1 MEKKFYFFLIALMI
15 FFSCKKDDGKN
26 MPEVRTFQ
34 ATEITHNS
42 AILQGEIYNQGN
54 SSITERG
61 FCYSAIPDPSINDSI
76 INSAQTSDKFSAVLY
91 GLSDSKTY
99 FYKSFAENSDGI
111 SYGNELSFKT
121 LNRSPY
127 ITILDAN
134 YTSSTNTCDVNYRVV
149 FGTFPLLSHGLCFGL
164 NPIPTTSDSI
174 IDQGNNSGNFSCELT
189 GLNLNETYYL
199 RAFAT
204 DAGGTVY
211 SNEIIVS
218 TISNEISLDLKK
230 GNQYISGDTT
240 INIGNSI
247 CVGVNGQSNQVSGQK
262 LTRFKFSITSNNIS
276 TTFVDSAFSSD
287 AFTWESD
294 LAFSGVGDA
303 RLLFELW
310 DKGGLKS
317 EKFFTVT
324 IENPGTEINKY
335 VNVEFGSWNDVVG
348 SFFSSTE
355 GITYT
360 VGQTRNIPANQ
371 AKIDFLFFKGST
383 NANTFASPDDVDAG
397 SIQDLGPV
405 SAWTNK
411 NQTRFNPT
419 TITAAQFDAIGSTY
433 WFPTF
438 NQFLQTSCMSN
449 LFNGQV
455 FLFKTHNDKMGL
467 VKVIDLYTRGDR
479 AKVSVIIQQ

>member
-61 FCYSAIPDPSINDSI
+61 FCYSAIPDPNINDSI
-76 INSAQTSDKFSAVLY
+76 INSAQTSEKFNAVLY

-99 FYKSFAENSDGI
+99 FYKAFVKNSDGI
-111 SYGNELSFKT
+111 SYGNELYFKT

-164 NPIPTTSDSI
+164 NPTPTISDII
-174 IDQGNNSGNFSCELT
+174 IDQGNNSGNFSCELKD
-189 GLNLNETYYL
+189 LNLNETYYL

-211 SNEIIVS
+211 SNEVIVS

-230 GNQYISGDTT
+230 GNQYTSGDTT

-247 CVGVNGQSNQVSGQK
+247 RVGVIGQNNQVSGQK
-262 LTRFKFSITSNNIS
+262 LSRFKFSITSNNLA
-276 TTFVDSAFSSD
+276 TTYVDSTFNSD
-287 AFTWESD
+287 SFTWESE
-294 LAFSGVGDA
+294 LTFTGVGEG

-310 DKGGLKS
+310 DKGGMKAEQS
-317 EKFFTVT
+317 FIIT
-324 IENPGTEINKY
+324 IENPGAQINKY
-335 VNVEFGSWNDVVG
+335 LNVELGSWNDLIG
-348 SFFSSTE
+348 SFFSTTE
-355 GITYT
+355 GLIYT
-360 VGQTRNIPANQ
+360 VDQTRNVPANQ
-371 AKIDFLFFKGST
+371 AKIDLLFFKGT
-383 NANTFASPDDVDAG
+383 TIGNTIASPDDADAG
-397 SIQDLGPV
+397 TIQGLGPV
-405 SAWTNK
+405 SDWTTK
-411 NQTRFNPT
+411 NQTRFNST
-419 TITAAQFDAIGSTY
+419 TITAAQFDAIGDTY
-433 WFPTF
+433 QFPAF
-438 NQFLQTSCMSN
+438 NMMQQTTRMNN
-449 LFNGQV
+449 LTEGQV
-455 FLFKTHNDKMGL
+455 FLFKTHNDKLGL